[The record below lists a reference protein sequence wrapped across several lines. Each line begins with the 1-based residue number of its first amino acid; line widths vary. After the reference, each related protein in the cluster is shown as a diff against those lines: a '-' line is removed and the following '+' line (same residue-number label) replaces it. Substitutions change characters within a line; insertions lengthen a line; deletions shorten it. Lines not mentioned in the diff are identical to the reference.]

1 MVRLIVQLNLN
12 LEKGL
17 NLKFSLKEPLF
28 ILFYFK
34 PTPEK
39 RFQSD
44 TQLKKTMVHLM
55 LLINLY
61 LKTWSSASRNHGASN
76 ATPKAYT
83 WRNVSTRSLA
93 SRNPGAWFRLVVLL
107 YLKKCFDM
115 ILRH

>member
-1 MVRLIVQLNLN
+1 MVRLILQLNLN

-44 TQLKKTMVHLM
+44 TQLKK
-55 LLINLY
+55 
-61 LKTWSSASRNHGASN
+61 NHGSSN
-76 ATPKAYT
+76 ATYKP
-83 WRNVSTRSLA
+83 L
-93 SRNPGAWFRLVVLL
+93 PEDMVL
-107 YLKKCFDM
+107 C
-115 ILRH
+115 I